1 MDGRVLERTRYCSS
15 SIRRKTM
22 KVKVKQ
28 RFRDKY
34 TGDILFAG
42 EILVVSEERY
52 NEIKAK
58 NKNLVEIMEEK
69 EELEETSETVESE
82 EETAGKENLESAETP
97 DDQEETLD
105 ELSRVAL
112 KKMKVDEL
120 RKKAEEMGVDSM
132 GKKEELI
139 KRILGEEENVDEE
152 S

>member
-1 MDGRVLERTRYCSS
+1 
-15 SIRRKTM
+15 M

-42 EILVVSEERY
+42 EILIVSEERY
-52 NEIKAK
+52 HEIEAK
-58 NKNLVEIMEEK
+58 DKNLVEIMEEK
-69 EELEETSETVESE
+69 EELEETSETVELE

-105 ELSRVAL
+105 ELSRAAL
-112 KKMKVDEL
+112 EKMKVDEL

>member
-1 MDGRVLERTRYCSS
+1 
-15 SIRRKTM
+15 M

-105 ELSRVAL
+105 ELSRAAL
-112 KKMKVDEL
+112 EKMKVDEL

>member
-1 MDGRVLERTRYCSS
+1 
-15 SIRRKTM
+15 M

-112 KKMKVDEL
+112 EKMKVDEL

-139 KRILGEEENVDEE
+139 KRILGEEKNVDEE

>member
-1 MDGRVLERTRYCSS
+1 
-15 SIRRKTM
+15 M

-42 EILVVSEERY
+42 EILIVSEERY
-52 NEIKAK
+52 HEIEAK
-58 NKNLVEIMEEK
+58 DKNLVEIMGEK
-69 EELEETSETVESE
+69 EELKETSETVESE
-82 EETAGKENLESAETP
+82 EETTGKENLESAETP

-112 KKMKVDEL
+112 EKMKVDEL

>member
-1 MDGRVLERTRYCSS
+1 
-15 SIRRKTM
+15 M

-28 RFRDKY
+28 KFRDKY

-42 EILVVSEERY
+42 EILIVSEERY
-52 NEIKAK
+52 NEIEAK

-112 KKMKVDEL
+112 EKMKVDEL

-139 KRILGEEENVDEE
+139 KRILGEEENADEE

>member
-1 MDGRVLERTRYCSS
+1 
-15 SIRRKTM
+15 M
-22 KVKVKQ
+22 KVKVKK

-42 EILVVSEERY
+42 EILIVSEERY
-52 NEIKAK
+52 HEIEAK
-58 NKNLVEIMEEK
+58 DKNLVEIMEEK
-69 EELEETSETVESE
+69 EELKETSETVESE
-82 EETAGKENLESAETP
+82 EETTGKENLESAETP

-132 GKKEELI
+132 GKKDELI

>member
-1 MDGRVLERTRYCSS
+1 
-15 SIRRKTM
+15 M

-42 EILVVSEERY
+42 EILIVSEERY
-52 NEIKAK
+52 HEIEAK
-58 NKNLVEIMEEK
+58 DKNLVEIMGEK
-69 EELEETSETVESE
+69 EELKETSETVESE
-82 EETAGKENLESAETP
+82 EETTGKENLESAETP
-97 DDQEETLD
+97 DDQEETLN
-105 ELSRVAL
+105 ELSRAAL
-112 KKMKVDEL
+112 EKMKVDEL

>member
-1 MDGRVLERTRYCSS
+1 
-15 SIRRKTM
+15 M

-82 EETAGKENLESAETP
+82 EETAGKENSESAETP

-112 KKMKVDEL
+112 EKMKVDEL

>member
-1 MDGRVLERTRYCSS
+1 
-15 SIRRKTM
+15 M
-22 KVKVKQ
+22 KVKVKK

-42 EILVVSEERY
+42 EILIVSEERY
-52 NEIKAK
+52 HEIEAK
-58 NKNLVEIMEEK
+58 DKNLVEIMEEK
-69 EELEETSETVESE
+69 EELEETSETIESE

-112 KKMKVDEL
+112 EKMKVDEL

>member
-1 MDGRVLERTRYCSS
+1 M
-15 SIRRKTM
+15 
-22 KVKVKQ
+22 
-28 RFRDKY
+28 
-34 TGDILFAG
+34 
-42 EILVVSEERY
+42 
-52 NEIKAK
+52 
-58 NKNLVEIMEEK
+58 
-69 EELEETSETVESE
+69 
-82 EETAGKENLESAETP
+82 ESAETP

>member
-1 MDGRVLERTRYCSS
+1 
-15 SIRRKTM
+15 M

-42 EILVVSEERY
+42 EILTVSEERY
-52 NEIKAK
+52 HEIEAK
-58 NKNLVEIMEEK
+58 DKNLVEIMGEK
-69 EELEETSETVESE
+69 EELKETSETVESE
-82 EETAGKENLESAETP
+82 EETTGKENLESAETP

-112 KKMKVDEL
+112 EKMKVDEL

>member
-1 MDGRVLERTRYCSS
+1 
-15 SIRRKTM
+15 M

-42 EILVVSEERY
+42 EILIVSEERY
-52 NEIKAK
+52 HEIEAK
-58 NKNLVEIMEEK
+58 DKNLVEIMEEK
-69 EELEETSETVESE
+69 EELEETSETVELE

-112 KKMKVDEL
+112 EKMKVDEL